1 MAQIEVNKLYNA
13 NVYVDGNSFLG
24 KAEEI
29 TMPDITPMMAD
40 HKALG
45 MVGMME
51 LPTGW
56 EKMSATI
63 KWNSFYADVMRK
75 AFNPYK
81 AVQLQLRGSLESW
94 QSVGRVGEQPYV
106 VFLTATFKKAPTGSF
121 KQQENAEFESE
132 LNVLYVRVEVAGV
145 PVVEFDPM
153 ANIYKVDG
161 VDILQNY
168 RNNLG
173 A

>member
-1 MAQIEVNKLYNA
+1 MAKIQVNKLYNA
-13 NVYVDGNSFLG
+13 NVYADGVSFLG

-29 TMPDITPMMAD
+29 TLPDVTPMMAD

-45 MVGMME
+45 MIGGLE

-63 KWNSFYADVMRK
+63 KWNSFYPDVMRK
-75 AFNPYK
+75 AANPYK
-81 AVQLQLRGSLESW
+81 AVQMQVRGSLESW
-94 QSVGRVGEQPYV
+94 ESAGRVAEARYV
-106 VFLTATFKKAPTGSF
+106 VFLTATFKKFPTGTF
-121 KQQENAEFESE
+121 KQQENADFESE
-132 LNVLYVRVEVAGV
+132 LNVLYVRVEVDGQ
-145 PVVEFDPM
+145 PVMEFDPV

-161 VDILQNY
+161 TDILENY